1 MLDEFYRAFEDRYRG
16 KREYIKSRQSIYL
29 PFIKTIQKIYP
40 EGEVLDI
47 GCGRGEWL
55 ELLKENNIKAS
66 GVDIDKYMLN
76 VAKDYSLDVKESD
89 GLSTLKSIKDNS
101 LTAVTAFHV
110 VEHIPFE
117 SLLELIAEAKRV
129 LVDGGL
135 LIMETPNP
143 ENIKVSTEFFYID
156 PTHKNP
162 IPMQL
167 LSFAS
172 EYQGFKRVE
181 AIRVNDNEF
190 LKSQKYGDIWQVIEG
205 VSQDY
210 AVVAQK
216 DAKEDILSQ
225 FDALFEVE
233 YGTSFSKVV
242 SKFEKRLNRV
252 DNHLQLIREYLGR
265 FDELDEKFYK
275 IDESFKW
282 YHNKIEFIESRV
294 KEIDNLYHM
303 IKSSEK
309 SLRSTMNSM
318 ISNIESEVSELTDSY
333 NSLKESHKRLEN
345 DYMNLLHKHS
355 GLEEIVKDMRE
366 QINAGCSIIRLC
378 IRRIPYKIKSLL
390 NKILHSNN
398 NTEIRYTSSQ
408 VTGEDVD
415 SFKPVD
421 ELERPKLHNTPKL

>member
-1 MLDEFYRAFEDRYRG
+1 
-16 KREYIKSRQSIYL
+16 
-29 PFIKTIQKIYP
+29 
-40 EGEVLDI
+40 
-47 GCGRGEWL
+47 
-55 ELLKENNIKAS
+55 
-66 GVDIDKYMLN
+66 
-76 VAKDYSLDVKESD
+76 
-89 GLSTLKSIKDNS
+89 
-101 LTAVTAFHV
+101 
-110 VEHIPFE
+110 
-117 SLLELIAEAKRV
+117 
-129 LVDGGL
+129 
-135 LIMETPNP
+135 
-143 ENIKVSTEFFYID
+143 
-156 PTHKNP
+156 
-162 IPMQL
+162 MQL

-190 LKSQKYGDIWQVIEG
+190 LKSQKYGDIWQVVEG

-216 DAKEDILSQ
+216 DAKSDILSQ

-252 DNHLQLIREYLGR
+252 DNHLQLIREYLGK

-282 YHNKIEFIESRV
+282 YHNKIEFIENKFSEIDESFKWYQEKVEFVENRV
-294 KEIDNLYHM
+294 K
-303 IKSSEK
+303 
-309 SLRSTMNSM
+309 
-318 ISNIESEVSELTDSY
+318 
-333 NSLKESHKRLEN
+333 EN

-355 GLEEIVKDMRE
+355 ELEEIVKDMRE

-378 IRRIPYKIKSLL
+378 IRRIPHKIKSLL

-408 VTGEDVD
+408 VIDEDVD